1 MHAVSMNGAACLVLM
16 SEKKVKETGVKP
28 LAKIVDVTAA
38 ALDPEIMGY
47 GPVVSTKKIL
57 ERITGVLQMY
67 LLVQMEPV
75 TLPPVKLQAKP
86 VFTYT

>member
-1 MHAVSMNGAACLVLM
+1 MEVLAKLKPIVKPDGTVTAGNACGLNDGAACLVLM

-47 GPVVSTKKIL
+47 GLSFQQRRSL
-57 ERITGVLQMY
+57 NGITGVLQIST
-67 LLVQMEPV
+67 LLN
-75 TLPPVKLQAKP
+75 
-86 VFTYT
+86 